1 MSLKAVLLQPAAPT
15 RSQHFAWFSVIA
27 VCCLAISQLGSYL
40 VEQSIPQGSSVVV
53 LPFLHFTHIRNLGG
67 VFGMAQGQG
76 WLFALFSLALLS
88 ALVFYLWR
96 SQQVRRYEFICF
108 GFVAGGGA
116 SNILDRLIYGSVID
130 FIDVQGIPYWH
141 YVFNTAD
148 TFIHLGL
155 WPMLF
160 IGLFLHRDHADTA
173 A

>member
-1 MSLKAVLLQPAAPT
+1 MSLKAVLLQPAAHT
-15 RSQHFAWFSVIA
+15 RSRHLAWFSVIA
-27 VCCLAISQLGSYL
+27 LICLALSQLGSYL
-40 VEQSIPQGSSVVV
+40 VEHTIPQGSSVVV

-76 WLFALFSLALLS
+76 WLFALFSVALLS
-88 ALVFYLWR
+88 ALLFYLLK

-116 SNILDRLIYGSVID
+116 SNIIDRLVYGSVID

-160 IGLFLHRDHADTA
+160 IGLFLHRDHADTSA
-173 A
+173 